1 MDTLCAN
8 GKLQKGPAQGG
19 RQYLAVL
26 AAVPP
31 RALGSLSQLASGGVA
46 AAVRALL
53 WDRDGLKPSQKLP
66 ERPFPSFLGVPA
78 AMSPWGKTTASPK
91 V

>member
-1 MDTLCAN
+1 MGSRIPPKPLGAFGSEQAAPEVLQALPRAMDAPCAN

-19 RQYLAVL
+19 WRYLAVL

-31 RALGSLSQLASGGVA
+31 GALGSLSQLASGGVA

-53 WDRDGLKPSQKLP
+53 
-66 ERPFPSFLGVPA
+66 
-78 AMSPWGKTTASPK
+78 
-91 V
+91 